1 MRRRLALI
9 PFMLLGSLALATGAL
24 AGGWAQVALTDPPVV
39 DPPAGV
45 ETPIGLTVMQHGK
58 TAVSWPSLTVV
69 ATDADSGAV
78 VRVKAIAEGPV
89 GAYVAK
95 IVFPT
100 AGTWTLAFES
110 NDLMME
116 GAATLFVTPDAA
128 VAPAAVTPVSPAP
141 ASPAPAPDLT
151 PFGLVAAL
159 GVALMVGGGL
169 ALRGRRSDRRDAP
182 VSAAN

>member
-1 MRRRLALI
+1 MRRRFALI
-9 PFMLLGSLALATGAL
+9 PLLLLASLALATGGL
-24 AGGWAQVALTDPPVV
+24 AGGWAQVTLTDPPVV

-69 ATDADSGAV
+69 ATDSDSGAV

-95 IVFPT
+95 IVFPN
-100 AGTWTLAFES
+100 AGKWTLTFES
-110 NDLMME
+110 NDLSME
-116 GAATLFVTPDAA
+116 GTATFLVTPAA
-128 VAPAAVTPVSPAP
+128 ALAPAAMTPS
-141 ASPAPAPDLT
+141 SPAPAPDLT

-159 GVALMVGGGL
+159 GVALLVGGGL
-169 ALRGRRSDRRDAP
+169 ALRGRRGDRQDAP
-182 VSAAN
+182 VSASN